1 MGTKLGG
8 GDVQCGQSIKLDFV
22 LKSNKKL
29 VAKQDDINSRY
40 VVATL
45 YNNGQAVEIL
55 DTAIATLNI
64 TRCDG
69 DKKCYRAIV
78 EDNKVKVFLS
88 DWALELEGEL
98 KCDVAIREEQTILTT
113 MTFGVKV
120 ERACCTSGDIED
132 AAGEDIITEL
142 IEDVVTNTADIAK
155 NSSDIALLEAIVDKL
170 DNPITS
176 QIITITRDDW
186 EYNENINK
194 YVCTI
199 EKNSVTESTYI
210 IANEYEGVLCDAE
223 IESHNGSYTIT
234 APVKSSGA
242 VTLLLIFL
250 SLRGNE
256 E

>member
-1 MGTKLGG
+1 M
-8 GDVQCGQSIKLDFV
+8 QCGQNVKLDFV

-29 VAKQDDINSRY
+29 VSKQDDINSRFI
-40 VVATL
+40 VATL
-45 YNNGQAVEIL
+45 YKNGQAVEITN
-55 DTAIATLNI
+55 DAVATLNI

-98 KCDVAIREEQTILTT
+98 RCDVAIREEEAILTT

-120 ERACCTSGDIED
+120 EKACCTSGDIED
-132 AAGEDIITEL
+132 AAGEDVITEL
-142 IEDVVTNTADIAK
+142 IEMLNDYQEYK
-155 NSSDIALLEAIVDKL
+155 NMV
-170 DNPITS
+170 TS
-176 QIITITRDDW
+176 QTVTITRDDW
-186 EYNENINK
+186 EYNASINK
-194 YVCTI
+194 YECTI
-199 EKNSVTESTYI
+199 EKDSVTESTYI

-250 SLRGNE
+250 RGNE
-256 E
+256 

>member
-1 MGTKLGG
+1 
-8 GDVQCGQSIKLDFV
+8 VQCGQNVKLDFV

-29 VAKQDDINSRY
+29 VSKQDDINSRFI
-40 VVATL
+40 VATL
-45 YNNGQAVEIL
+45 YKNGQAVEITN
-55 DTAIATLNI
+55 DAVATLNI

-98 KCDVAIREEQTILTT
+98 RCDVAIREEEAILTT

-120 ERACCTSGDIED
+120 EKACCTSGDIED
-132 AAGEDIITEL
+132 AAGEDVITEL
-142 IEDVVTNTADIAK
+142 IEMLNDYQEYK
-155 NSSDIALLEAIVDKL
+155 NMV
-170 DNPITS
+170 TS
-176 QIITITRDDW
+176 QTVTITRDDW
-186 EYNENINK
+186 EYNASINK
-194 YVCTI
+194 YECTI
-199 EKNSVTESTYI
+199 EKDSVTESTYI

-250 SLRGNE
+250 RGNE
-256 E
+256 